1 MTKSWKEIRFISD
14 QVGQLLAFY
23 TEKPVRIRQI
33 AVFCV
38 KNCFKRMKIKQ
49 DEAGVGQKL
58 YRTGPKFSFLGQEV

>member
-33 AVFCV
+33 AVFV
-38 KNCFKRMKIKQ
+38 SKTASK
-49 DEAGVGQKL
+49 EWKL
-58 YRTGPKFSFLGQEV
+58 SKTRPGSDKSFTEQVPNSAF